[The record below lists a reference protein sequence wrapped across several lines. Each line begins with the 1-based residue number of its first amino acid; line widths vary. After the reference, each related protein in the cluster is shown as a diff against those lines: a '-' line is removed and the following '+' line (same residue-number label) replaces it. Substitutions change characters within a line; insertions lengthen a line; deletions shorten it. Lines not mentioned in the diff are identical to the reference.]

1 MNKPQPEG
9 MGLMNGRPFGAF
21 GVWVGAGTQDI
32 GDGLEIL

>member
-9 MGLMNGRPFGAF
+9 MGLMNGRPF